1 MELVLENSVFVLFL
15 LLVCAALYMRTRVL
29 EERLEALDIAL
40 KAAQAERQTE
50 SFIADVLQSDHAV
63 SAPLTPSR
71 A

>member
-1 MELVLENSVFVLFL
+1 MEGSIFILFL

-29 EERLEALDIAL
+29 EERLEALDMAL

-50 SFIADVLQSDHAV
+50 TYIADVLQSDHRV
-63 SAPLTPSR
+63 TSAAR